1 MLFSFENRTV
11 DVYFDFFRSVLQKWI
26 FKVFLCF
33 IFLNIQ
39 PKTAWL
45 TIPVKYSLFVRQLLL
60 KFTCKIK
67 IFKKIFTIFMNFP
80 LKSAWLT
87 IPEEFNHCPTIFSIL
102 STFRTVLSV
111 QPRMV
116 DVYFD
121 FSKYSKI
128 VRQHLILIK
137 EFILSFIV
145 FF

>member
-1 MLFSFENRTV
+1 
-11 DVYFDFFRSVLQKWI
+11 
-26 FKVFLCF
+26 
-33 IFLNIQ
+33 
-39 PKTAWL
+39 
-45 TIPVKYSLFVRQLLL
+45 
-60 KFTCKIK
+60 
-67 IFKKIFTIFMNFP
+67 MNFP

-102 STFRTVLSV
+102 STFRMVLSV

-116 DVYFD
+116 DVYFE

-128 VRQHLILIK
+128 VRQHLILSK

>member
-1 MLFSFENRTV
+1 MSDRHSIWGLFAVRT
-11 DVYFDFFRSVLQKWI
+11 
-26 FKVFLCF
+26 
-33 IFLNIQ
+33 
-39 PKTAWL
+39 TAWL

-60 KFTCKIK
+60 KFTCKTK
-67 IFKKIFTIFMNFP
+67 IFKKIFTVFMNFP